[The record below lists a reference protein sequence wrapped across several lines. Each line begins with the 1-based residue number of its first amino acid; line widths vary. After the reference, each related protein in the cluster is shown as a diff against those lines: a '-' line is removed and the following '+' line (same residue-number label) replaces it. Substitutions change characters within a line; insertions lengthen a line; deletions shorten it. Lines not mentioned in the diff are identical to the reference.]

1 MRKDGML
8 AGSRIRTKILM
19 LVLPMV
25 IGIVTLVMVNYYAGS
40 LLDRR
45 LVGTS
50 ASIATLGGYKQ
61 AHEQMRTFLADT
73 TEENRDAVKTLL
85 DEQAIQINVD
95 LALAT
100 TQEEAEVLEKAKD
113 ITLGLKTKVDG
124 LWSMHQEETRTRET
138 LSAAVNSI
146 VTLRSKLFM
155 EVTLAG
161 AGSTAE
167 YRSNSSLSQKLDTS
181 IYELR
186 IAAAELTGEPTA
198 VSVQTFTSKVKN
210 VGNFLI
216 KYNALSDLRP
226 AIGELTSRAGAIVE
240 ESSLA
245 ADALLQGA
253 QQRRAAYAAAAE
265 DINVAWRSIVLFA
278 DAQRDSAAT
287 VQKQARMLSIGSGVI
302 VGLFGIA
309 AGYLLIAALKRP
321 IEVLTKDMG
330 RLADGEL
337 DHEINGVERGDEIG
351 EMARAL
357 RIFRENAYS
366 RIAAEEEAGAARRQ
380 AGAERQKQ
388 EELKLLDGE
397 LTRQAV
403 DMLALG
409 LRKLADGDLT
419 VRLDERFKDELDQ
432 LRVDFNQSMDRLSET
447 LAEANRKANLISQDM
462 VEMQRGAEHLSRRT
476 EQQAASVEETSAALS
491 EIINVAKQSDRRTG
505 EVELAARHAFA
516 EAEKSRDVVSRAV
529 NAMGEIESSSGR
541 IATITEII
549 ERIAFQTN
557 LLALNAG
564 VEAARAGESGKGFAV
579 VAHEVRELAQRTAG
593 AVLEIRE
600 LISEAGLQIAGGVDL
615 VRAAQ
620 VTLDHIT
627 GNVSEIT
634 SGIQSIAQGA
644 RDQSTSIQEV
654 NVSLSQIDRITQQ
667 NGSMVEETHA
677 VVQSVADQIV
687 GLKNLL
693 EAFHLQEAEGADPD
707 DLPLSERQ
715 ALAS

>member
-1 MRKDGML
+1 MRKDEML
-8 AGSRIRTKILM
+8 AGSRIQTKILM

-61 AHEQMRTFLADT
+61 AHEQMRAFLTDT
-73 TEENRDAVKTLL
+73 TEENRDAVKKLL
-85 DEQAIQINVD
+85 DEQAAQINVD

-100 TQEEAEVLEKAKD
+100 TREEVEVLEKAKD
-113 ITLGLKTKVDG
+113 ITLGLKTRVDG
-124 LWSMHQEETRTRET
+124 LWSMHQEEAQTRET

-146 VTLRSKLFM
+146 VALRSKLFM

-167 YRSNSSLSQKLDTS
+167 YRSNSSLSQKLDTA

-186 IAAAELTGEPTA
+186 IAAAELSGEPTA

-216 KYNALSDLRP
+216 KYNALTDLRP
-226 AIGELTSRAGAIVE
+226 AIGELTSRAGTIVDQ
-240 ESSLA
+240 SSLA
-245 ADALLQGA
+245 ADALLQSA
-253 QQRRAAYAAAAE
+253 QQRRADYAAAAD
-265 DINVAWRSIVLFA
+265 DINAAWRNIVLFA
-278 DAQRDSAAT
+278 DAQRDSAAS
-287 VQKQARMLSIGSGVI
+287 VQKQTRMLSVVSGVI

-321 IEVLTKDMG
+321 IEILTNDMR

-337 DHEINGVERGDEIG
+337 DHQVNGVDRGDEIG

-357 RIFRENAYS
+357 RIFRENAHS
-366 RIAAEEEAGAARRQ
+366 RIAAEEDAGAARRQ

-388 EELKLLDGE
+388 EELKLLDGQ

-419 VRLDERFKDELDQ
+419 VRLEERFKDELDQ
-432 LRVDFNQSMDRLSET
+432 LRVDFNQSMERLSET

-505 EVELAARHAFA
+505 EVELAARHASA

-529 NAMGEIESSSGR
+529 SAMGEIESSSGR

-600 LISEAGLQIAGGVDL
+600 LISEAGLQIASGVEL

-620 VTLDHIT
+620 VTLDQIT

-687 GLKNLL
+687 GLKTLL
-693 EAFHLQEAEGADPD
+693 DAFHLQEAEGANPD
-707 DLPLSERQ
+707 DLPSPERH

>member
-1 MRKDGML
+1 ML
-8 AGSRIRTKILM
+8 AGSRIQTKILM
-19 LVLPMV
+19 LVLPMI
-25 IGIVTLVMVNYYAGS
+25 IGIVALVMVNYYAGS

-50 ASIATLGGYKQ
+50 ASIVTLGGYKQ
-61 AHEQMRTFLADT
+61 AHEQMRAFLADT
-73 TEENRDAVKTLL
+73 TEENRDAVKKLL
-85 DEQAIQINVD
+85 DEQAGQINED

-100 TQEEAEVLEKAKD
+100 TQEEVEVLEKAKD
-113 ITLGLKTKVDG
+113 TTLGLKTKVDQ
-124 LWSMHQEETRTRET
+124 LWTMHERETQTRES
-138 LSAAVNSI
+138 LSAAVKSI
-146 VTLRSKLFM
+146 VALRSKLFM
-155 EVTLAG
+155 DVTLAG
-161 AGSTAE
+161 AGSTAD

-186 IAAAELTGEPTA
+186 IAAAELSGEPTTI
-198 VSVQTFTSKVKN
+198 SVQTFRNKVRN
-210 VGNFLI
+210 AGNFLL
-216 KYNALSDLRP
+216 KYNALADRRP
-226 AIGELTSRAGAIVE
+226 AIAELTSHAARIVE

-253 QQRRAAYAAAAE
+253 QQRQASYAAAAD
-265 DINVAWRSIVLFA
+265 DINTAWRNIVVFA
-278 DAQRDSAAT
+278 DAQRDGAAS
-287 VQKQARMLSIGSGVI
+287 VQKQARRLSIVSGVI

-321 IEVLTKDMG
+321 IQVLTEDMR
-330 RLADGEL
+330 RLSGGEL
-337 DHEINGVERGDEIG
+337 DHEVSGVDRGDEIG

-366 RIAAEEEAGAARRQ
+366 RIAAEEEASATRRQ
-380 AGAERQKQ
+380 AGADRLKQ
-388 EELKLLDGE
+388 EELKVLDAE
-397 LTRQAV
+397 LTRRAV
-403 DMLALG
+403 DMLAFG
-409 LRKLADGDLT
+409 LQKLAEGDLS
-419 VRLDERFKDELDQ
+419 VRLEDEFKDELDQ
-432 LRVDFNQSMDRLSET
+432 LRVDFNQSMERLNET

-462 VEMQRGAEHLSRRT
+462 VEMQRSAEHLSRRT
-476 EQQAASVEETSAALS
+476 EQQAASVEETAAALS
-491 EIINVAKQSDRRTG
+491 EIMNVATQSNRRTD
-505 EVELAARHAFA
+505 EVEVAARHASA
-516 EAEKSRDVVSRAV
+516 EAQKSRDVVSRAV
-529 NAMGEIESSSGR
+529 GAMGQIESSSGK

-600 LISEAGLQIAGGVDL
+600 LISEAGLQIADGVEL

-620 VTLDHIT
+620 ITLDQIT
-627 GNVSEIT
+627 GNVSDIT

-644 RDQSTSIQEV
+644 RDQSGSIQEV
-654 NVSLSQIDRITQQ
+654 TVSLSQIDRITQQ

-693 EAFHLQEAEGADPD
+693 DAFRLREAEDEKLHE
-707 DLPLSERQ
+707 LPPTDHQ